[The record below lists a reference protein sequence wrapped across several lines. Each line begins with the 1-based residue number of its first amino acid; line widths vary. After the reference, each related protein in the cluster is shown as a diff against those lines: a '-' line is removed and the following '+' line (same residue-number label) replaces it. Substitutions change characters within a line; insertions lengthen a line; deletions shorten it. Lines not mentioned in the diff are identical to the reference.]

1 MIDND
6 LESFDWNLNNPDLNT
21 SDENESCYE
30 LEVKKSLEEQ
40 DDFKIHNGF
49 KVFIYTFRY

>member
-30 LEVKKSLEEQ
+30 FEVKKSQEEQ
-40 DDFKIHNGF
+40 DDFEVHDGF
-49 KVFIYTFRY
+49 KVFIYTF